1 MVMVVILPLL
11 KWYVK
16 HGLKVTQIH
25 QVVEYSPSACFQ
37 KFGDNISE
45 ARRAGDVDPE
55 KKLMQPLYIEPVTSL
70 DKCRV
75 PFFSIKRNES
85 RSIFKK

>member
-1 MVMVVILPLL
+1 MESSLMVL
-11 KWYVK
+11 
-16 HGLKVTQIH
+16 
-25 QVVEYSPSACFQ
+25 ACFQ

-85 RSIFKK
+85 RSICKKLLRQKQNL